1 VIGALIIT
9 LGLYCVIWGTNKD
22 HIMRQLEEAMQPK
35 IQQWQF
41 NNYERKWSRGEELKL
56 LVIHE
61 D

>member
-1 VIGALIIT
+1 
-9 LGLYCVIWGTNKD
+9 
-22 HIMRQLEEAMQPK
+22 MQPE

-56 LVIHE
+56 FVIHE